1 MAQGVDFMVDRE
13 KDALLRS
20 LRDRRRD
27 IDAEEKELI
36 ESIGEVDPESLQK
49 PSDDLNRQLRTAAR
63 EYAKKHETKMN
74 IRIDPE
80 ELAQTKKRAAR
91 EGLTY
96 QTLVKSVLHKYVTGQ
111 LVDAKN

>member
-1 MAQGVDFMVDRE
+1 MDKYDPE
-13 KDALLRS
+13 Y
-20 LRDRRRD
+20 

-36 ESIGEVDPESLQK
+36 ESIGEIDAASLQK
-49 PSDDLNRQLRTAAR
+49 PSEELIGQLKTAAR
-63 EYAKKHETKMN
+63 EYRKKHETKMN

-80 ELAQTKKRAAR
+80 ELEQIKKRAAR
-91 EGLTY
+91 EGLKY